1 MQRDGGR
8 QINDVKRAGAQGEM
22 QSVVGKTISMHSCT
36 KVVFKFKSNYKDH
49 LHTMSDPPKPCAEN
63 LFAVYTHNSELF
75 QILGGKKKKLMKF
88 EMFSSGHPSAQ
99 AELFTCWTLHI
110 PVPQASD
117 TAERLS
123 FGSCTTKTWKRK
135 PIRENIYIF
144 NHATMYFRVPV
155 SNFLI
160 LGGEKVFFM
169 MNENRFGFCVL
180 LDDSFSWKWMRK
192 IIPDWS
198 KCSLLPK
205 L

>member
-1 MQRDGGR
+1 MWSVQGHKGKCRVWWEK
-8 QINDVKRAGAQGEM
+8 QSLCILAQKL
-22 QSVVGKTISMHSCT
+22 SLNLSLTTKTISIPWATHQSHVQKIYLQSIHIT
-36 KVVFKFKSNYKDH
+36 LSYFKYWG
-49 LHTMSDPPKPCAEN
+49 E
-63 LFAVYTHNSELF
+63 
-75 QILGGKKKKLMKF
+75 KKKKLMKF